1 MKFMLTFEWKE
12 GAKNQDE
19 GIARFAKGKGT
30 PPKGAKLVGRWTRAD
45 FYGGFDLIETDDPR
59 TLTEFALSWSD
70 IMRIQIFP
78 VLDDEPLLEVL
89 KKTGK
94 L

>member
-12 GAKNQDE
+12 GAKNQEE

-45 FYGGFDLIETDDPR
+45 FYGGFDLIETDDLR

-70 IMRIQIFP
+70 IMHIQIFP
-78 VLDDEPLLEVL
+78 VLDDEPLTEVL
-89 KKTGK
+89 KKTGR